1 MSQCSFD
8 AHVLEC
14 LGTLM
19 VGGTVVLLRSRTFLD
34 LEYLSTTLYQ
44 QQVSFLAIIPT
55 LMTALFDYLHD
66 ADHLER
72 LSTIR
77 SFGFLG
83 KFFLHLIC
91 SLDLSL

>member
-8 AHVLEC
+8 AHILEC

-19 VGGTVVLLRSRTFLD
+19 VGGTVILLRPRTFLD
-34 LEYLSTTLYQ
+34 LEYLSTTFYE
-44 QQVSFLAIIPT
+44 QQVTFLAIIPT

-66 ADHLER
+66 TNHLER

-83 KFFLHLIC
+83 KFFVEMIC
-91 SLDLSL
+91 SLHLSL